1 MLREFE
7 IMDKLTLA
15 ERMSDETAMSRRAFL
30 QGTGLLLGFAMTGA
44 SAEPVF
50 AASAS
55 QVVENEVTGTFAPN
69 GFIRIDPTDAV
80 TLVMP
85 MVEMGQG
92 VYTSLSMLLAEEL
105 EVRLDQIQVQHA
117 PPNHALYANS
127 IIGIQN
133 TGGSA
138 SVRAFWT
145 PLRQA
150 GAVGRNLL
158 IAAAAKRWNVDPAT
172 CRARDGVVLDSTGSK
187 HLSYGELAD
196 AAAKLPVPPAANV
209 KLKDSKDFHLIGTRA
224 KRVDSA
230 MKVDGRA
237 LFGIDTRLPGMKV
250 AAVAIS
256 PVLGGKARTIDEKA
270 ALTVRG
276 VRQVVNV
283 DEAVAV
289 VADHMAAAKKGLEAA
304 AITWDDGPNSKVSSA
319 DIVKQLAQESHKPGA
334 VARNVGDAGKALAEA
349 AQRVDAVYQ
358 VPFLAHAAME
368 PMNCT
373 VHLQQDRCDIWVG
386 TQAPTITQSLV
397 AELTG
402 LPKDVVKI
410 HNHLIG
416 GGFGRRLEADGTVLA
431 VKIAKHID
439 SPVKV
444 IWSREEDIQHD
455 MYRPYYLD
463 RLSAGLDAT
472 GKPVAWMHRIAGS
485 SVMARYYPPYVKD
498 GLDPDAVEAAAEPPY
513 ALPNIHVDFV
523 RVEPPGVRTSWW
535 RGVGPTHNVFVVEN
549 FIDELAHAARQDP
562 VAYRKE
568 LLGHNPRALAVLS
581 LAAEKAGW
589 GSPLPARNGRGIS
602 VQFAYGSYTS
612 QVAEVE
618 VAPDGSV
625 KVKRIVCAIDCGM
638 YVNPDT
644 IEAQVQGGTL
654 FGLTAA
660 LHGSITFKDG
670 RVEQSNFD
678 TYLPMRIDEV
688 PMVETHL
695 VKNAEAPGGV
705 GEAPTAIVSAAVTN
719 AIFAATGKRLRS
731 LPINTDLLKSS
742 S

>member
-1 MLREFE
+1 MDELIPREQ
-7 IMDKLTLA
+7 LV
-15 ERMSDETAMSRRAFL
+15 DETAMSRRAFV
-30 QGTGLLLGFAMTGA
+30 QGTGLLLGFALTGA
-44 SAEPVF
+44 STESVF
-50 AASAS
+50 AAPAS
-55 QVVENEVTGTFAPN
+55 QVIENEVTATFAPN
-69 GFIRIDPTDAV
+69 GFIRINPTGAV
-80 TLVMP
+80 ILIIP
-85 MVEMGQG
+85 MIEMGQG

-105 EVRLDQIQVQHA
+105 EVKLDQIQVQHA

-158 IAAAAKRWNVDPAT
+158 VAAAAERWSVDPET
-172 CRARDGVVLDSTGSK
+172 CRARDGVVFDVSGSK
-187 HLSYGELAD
+187 HLSYGELAT

-209 KLKDSKDFHLIGTRA
+209 KLKDPKDFTLIGTRA
-224 KRVDSA
+224 KRVDSPI
-230 MKVDGRA
+230 KVDGRA
-237 LFGIDTRLPGMKV
+237 LYGIDRRLPGMKV
-250 AAVAIS
+250 AAIAIS
-256 PVLGGKARTIDEKA
+256 PVLGGKAKTVDEKA
-270 ALTVRG
+270 ALAVKG
-276 VRQVVNV
+276 VRQVVNI

-289 VADHMAAAKKGLEAA
+289 VADHMGAAKKGLEAA
-304 AITWDDGPNSKVSSA
+304 AITWDDGPNGKVSNA
-319 DIVKQLAQESHKPGA
+319 GIVKQLEEESKRPGV
-334 VARNVGDAGKALAEA
+334 VARNEGDAGKALAAA
-349 AQRVDAVYQ
+349 AQRFDAIYQ

-373 VHLQQDRCDIWVG
+373 VHLQKGRCDIWLG
-386 TQAPTITQSLV
+386 TQAPTITQSQV
-397 AELTG
+397 AELTA
-402 LPKDVVKI
+402 LPKDAIKI

-416 GGFGRRLEADGTVLA
+416 GGFGRRLEPDGTILA
-431 VKIAKHID
+431 VKIAKHVD
-439 SPVKV
+439 GPVKV
-444 IWSREEDIQHD
+444 IWTREEDIQHD

-463 RLSAGLDAT
+463 RLSAGLDAA
-472 GKPVAWMHRIAGS
+472 GKPVAWTHRIAGS
-485 SVMARYYPPYVKD
+485 SVMARYYRPYVKD
-498 GLDPDAVEAAAEPPY
+498 GLDPDAVEAAASPPY

-535 RGVGPTHNVFVVEN
+535 RGVGPTHNVFVVES
-549 FIDELAHAARQDP
+549 FIDELAHAAKQDP
-562 VAYRKE
+562 VAYRKV

-581 LAAEKAGW
+581 LAAEKARW
-589 GSPLPARNGRGIS
+589 GSALPARHGRGIS
-602 VQFAYGSYTS
+602 VQFAYGSYIS

-618 VAPDGSV
+618 VAADGSV

-660 LHGSITFKDG
+660 LHGSITFKNG

-688 PMVETHL
+688 PAVEVHL
-695 VKNAEAPGGV
+695 IKNAEPPGGV

-719 AIFAATGKRLRS
+719 AIFAATGKRVRS
-731 LPINTDLLKSS
+731 LPIDTSSLKSS

>member
-1 MLREFE
+1 
-7 IMDKLTLA
+7 MDRLMARKQIV
-15 ERMSDETAMSRRAFL
+15 DEATVSRRDFL
-30 QGTGLLLGFAMTGA
+30 QGTGLLLGFALTGA
-44 SAEPVF
+44 STESVF
-50 AASAS
+50 AAPAS

-69 GFIRIDPTDAV
+69 GFIRINPTDTV
-80 TLVMP
+80 TLVIP
-85 MVEMGQG
+85 MIEMGQG

-172 CRARDGVVLDSTGSK
+172 CRARDGVVLDASGAK
-187 HLSYGELAD
+187 YLGYGELAN
-196 AAAKLPVPPAANV
+196 AAAKLPVPPAASV
-209 KLKDSKDFHLIGTRA
+209 KLKDPKDFTLIGTRA

-230 MKVDGRA
+230 IKVDGRA
-237 LFGIDTRLPGMKV
+237 LYGIDTRLPGMKI

-256 PVLGGKARTIDEKA
+256 PVLGGKAKTVDEKA
-270 ALTVRG
+270 ALAVKG
-276 VRQVVNV
+276 VRQVVNI

-289 VADHMAAAKKGLEAA
+289 VADHTGAAKKGLEAA
-304 AITWDDGPNSKVSSA
+304 ATTWDDGPNAGVNNA
-319 DIVKQLAQESHKPGA
+319 DIVRQLEEESKQPGT
-334 VARNVGDAGKALAEA
+334 VARNDGDASKALAEA
-349 AQRVDAVYQ
+349 TQRLDAIYQ

-373 VHLQQDRCDIWVG
+373 VHLQKDRCDIWVG
-386 TQAPTITQSLV
+386 TQAPTITQSVV

-402 LPKDVVKI
+402 LPKDTVNI

-431 VKIAKHID
+431 VKIARHVD
-439 SPVKV
+439 GPVKV

-463 RLSAGLDAT
+463 RLSAGLDAA
-472 GKPVAWMHRIAGS
+472 GKPVAWTHRIAGS
-485 SVMARYYPPYVKD
+485 SVMARYYPPYFKD

-513 ALPNIHVDFV
+513 ALLNIHVDYV
-523 RVEPPGVRTSWW
+523 RVEPPGVQTSWW
-535 RGVGPTHNVFVVEN
+535 RGVGPTHNVFVVES
-549 FIDELAHAARQDP
+549 FMDELAHAARQDP
-562 VAYRKE
+562 VAYRKG

-589 GSPLPARNGRGIS
+589 GSPLPARHGRGIS
-602 VQFAYGSYTS
+602 VQFAYGSYAS

-618 VAPDGSV
+618 VAADGSV

-644 IEAQVQGGTL
+644 IEAQIQGGTL

-688 PMVETHL
+688 PAVETHL
-695 VKNAEAPGGV
+695 IKNAEAPGGV

-731 LPINTDLLKSS
+731 LPIDTNSLKSS